1 MSWPSHHH
9 PLSLSQI
16 AGICGLLL
24 DDEHMHSLMLSHQ
37 DFRGIKGKKRQKAES
52 NCKHNQLNCYSHMSK
67 IFDVYGTIFVKL
79 LKL

>member
-37 DFRGIKGKKRQKAES
+37 DFRGIKGKKKGKRQKVIANITNLIATLTCQKYLTYMARFLS
-52 NCKHNQLNCYSHMSK
+52 N
-67 IFDVYGTIFVKL
+67 F
-79 LKL
+79 

>member
-37 DFRGIKGKKRQKAES
+37 DFRGIKGKKKA
-52 NCKHNQLNCYSHMSK
+52 KGRK
-67 IFDVYGTIFVKL
+67 
-79 LKL
+79 